1 MVAGS
6 RNFIEDL
13 IEYNVDIASWL
24 EGFLVGWIVSI
35 LSGMEEN
42 GKKLLFVAD
51 VIIGDYNIY
60 YIVIYRVLSLLFCK
74 PLFLCMMASYSKKSF
89 FNCNYI

>member
-35 LSGMEEN
+35 LSGMGEN
-42 GKKLLFVAD
+42 GKNCFLL
-51 VIIGDYNIY
+51 
-60 YIVIYRVLSLLFCK
+60 LT
-74 PLFLCMMASYSKKSF
+74 
-89 FNCNYI
+89 